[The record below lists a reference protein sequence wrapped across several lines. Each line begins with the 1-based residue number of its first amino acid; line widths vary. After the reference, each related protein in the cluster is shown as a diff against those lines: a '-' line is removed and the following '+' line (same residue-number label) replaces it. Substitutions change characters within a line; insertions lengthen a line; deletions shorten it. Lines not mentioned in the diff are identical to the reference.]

1 MNDIVGAVQF
11 GGAGSWNTTLSLQI
25 EKHAYLKRIQHLRE
39 QLNQEPDHTVVP
51 ICTQSSNVCL
61 SKRIWRIVI
70 NSTNKNR
77 KDKRT
82 NWATCTITTSS

>member
-1 MNDIVGAVQF
+1 MINRSQLRQRYVEEWNSEEGSSMLNMYKQF
-11 GGAGSWNTTLSLQI
+11 MK
-25 EKHAYLKRIQHLRE
+25 E
-39 QLNQEPDHTVVP
+39 LNQEPDHTVVP